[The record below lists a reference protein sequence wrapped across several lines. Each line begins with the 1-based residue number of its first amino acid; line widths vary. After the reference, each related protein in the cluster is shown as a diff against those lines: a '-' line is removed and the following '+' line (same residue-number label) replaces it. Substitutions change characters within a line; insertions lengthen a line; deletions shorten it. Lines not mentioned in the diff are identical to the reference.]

1 MRHRFKNR
9 LVSAPTEFTAK
20 NVATPAHFPV
30 GTDNS
35 RVMYMYRQNCMM
47 MDRYAN
53 YARQLEE
60 AYNDLYQTHLEMKRQ
75 FAVLR
80 DYFRHPD
87 EARLEACR
95 TMLTKHKIVD
105 KTVRPESFAKDRP
118 DDYNRYKY
126 YKLAIKGQYYYIEY
140 LKAVLRNNNVDFKK
154 KQSFNTLQFD
164 NLDQLIEQVVNEKD

>member
-20 NVATPAHFPV
+20 NVAPPAHFPV

-75 FAVLR
+75 F
-80 DYFRHPD
+80 
-87 EARLEACR
+87 
-95 TMLTKHKIVD
+95 
-105 KTVRPESFAKDRP
+105 
-118 DDYNRYKY
+118 
-126 YKLAIKGQYYYIEY
+126 
-140 LKAVLRNNNVDFKK
+140 
-154 KQSFNTLQFD
+154 D